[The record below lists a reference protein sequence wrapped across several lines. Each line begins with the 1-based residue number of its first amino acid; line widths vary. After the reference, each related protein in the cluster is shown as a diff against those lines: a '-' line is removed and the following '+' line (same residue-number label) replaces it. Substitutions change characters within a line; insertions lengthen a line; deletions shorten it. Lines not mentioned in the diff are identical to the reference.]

1 MKKETIKKY
10 ELQDFHRFIDE
21 SGDMTF
27 QHEKVARGGNT
38 ITVGLGASAS
48 FMVGMTYVKEDLN
61 EARKKIN
68 DFCKDIQDD
77 IKFNNIES
85 VKRLIKK
92 EGKYYPHAKN
102 DPKQLR
108 ESFFN
113 FICSN
118 IDFTTQVVV
127 ARKSAYLLDLLPKN
141 NLEAEFYAN
150 LTSHLIKDKGKYPK
164 LVLNIAGRG
173 NTTSNANLKRS
184 IDIAQERTRNSTNNL
199 PDIDASN
206 IKFNVQP
213 YSNEPLLAITDYALW
228 AVQRVF
234 EKGDLYFYNL
244 LLDNNK
250 IPLVLDLYDTKHYK
264 NSENYRTKRN
274 PLNMDCWLRA
284 KNKG

>member
-1 MKKETIKKY
+1 MLKKILTK
-10 ELQDFHRFIDE
+10 L
-21 SGDMTF
+21 
-27 QHEKVARGGNT
+27 V
-38 ITVGLGASAS
+38 
-48 FMVGMTYVKEDLN
+48 
-61 EARKKIN
+61 KKIN

-77 IKFNNIES
+77 SKFNNIES

-108 ESFFN
+108 ELFFN

-127 ARKSAYLLDLLPKN
+127 ARKSAYLLDFLPKN

>member
-1 MKKETIKKY
+1 MEKEMTKKY

-27 QHEKVARGGNT
+27 QHEKVIKGGRK
-38 ITVGLGASAS
+38 IIVGLGASAS
-48 FMVGMTYVKEDLN
+48 FMIGMTYVKEDLS

-68 DFCKDIQDD
+68 DFCKNVQNDSR
-77 IKFNNIES
+77 FNNIES
-85 VKRLIKK
+85 VKKLIKK
-92 EGKYYPHAKN
+92 EGEYYPHAKN

-108 ESFFN
+108 DLFFN

-127 ARKSAYLLDLLPKN
+127 ARKSKYLSDLLPKN
-141 NLEAEFYAN
+141 NLEAELYAN
-150 LTSHLIKDKGKYPK
+150 LMSHLIKDKGKYPK

-173 NTTSNANLKRS
+173 NTTSNVNLKRS
-184 IDIAQERTRNSTNNL
+184 LEIARERTRNSTKNF

-206 IKFNVQP
+206 IKFNTQP

-250 IPLVLDLYDTKHYK
+250 IPLVLDLYDTEHYK
-264 NSENYRTKRN
+264 NSENYHTNRK
-274 PLNMDCWLRA
+274 PLNIDCWLKA
-284 KNKG
+284 KK

>member
-77 IKFNNIES
+77 SKFNNIES

>member
-1 MKKETIKKY
+1 MIKKY

-27 QHEKVARGGNT
+27 QHEKVVRGGNT

-48 FMVGMTYVKEDLN
+48 FMIGMTYVKEDLSA
-61 EARKKIN
+61 ARNKIINFCTKIQN
-68 DFCKDIQDD
+68 DSN
-77 IKFNNIES
+77 FNNIES
-85 VKRLIKK
+85 VKKLIKK

-108 ESFFN
+108 DLFFN

-127 ARKSAYLLDLLPKN
+127 ARKSTYLSDLLPEN
-141 NLEAEFYAN
+141 NLEAELYAN
-150 LTSHLIKDKGKYPK
+150 LMSHLIKDKGKYPK

-173 NTTSNANLKRS
+173 NTTSNVNLKRS
-184 IDIAQERTRNSTNNL
+184 LAIAQERTRNSTNNL
-199 PDIDASN
+199 PNIDASN
-206 IKFNVQP
+206 IKFNTQP

-244 LLDNNK
+244 LLNNNK

-274 PLNMDCWLRA
+274 PLNVDCWLRA
-284 KNKG
+284 KNKR